1 MKKEDTD
8 LKKKVRG
15 YMGEFGGRKGKG
27 EIMSLYY
34 NLKMKGNLKKQAE
47 SDKDISILISGL
59 HM

>member
-34 NLKMKGNLKKQAE
+34 NLKMKGNFKKTGRE
-47 SDKDISILISGL
+47 
-59 HM
+59 